1 MNPEQLKA
9 ALSGPIVSLPT
20 FFTQDGSQDLASVCQ
35 TVEFTIE
42 NGMKTLLLTAGDSNY
57 TLQSEAEIRALAQAV
72 IEQSAG
78 RATVIVGTAV
88 NWWRGQIIDFARHV
102 VDLGA
107 DSVMVARPQPSLGDN
122 PHHED
127 PVFETYEAVA
137 NSVDCGLVLNGVFSM
152 NLLKR
157 LAEIPSVVGLKE
169 DAGDPWCHDALYAV
183 GDKLAVFNGGQKWRF
198 LYGRLWGMVGFLSS
212 YGLTAPQ
219 VTHQFWQAVQRK
231 DLFLAA
237 EIVET
242 YENPYF
248 DFAIGHPRGFHP
260 VRQATLEIFGR
271 GPRWLRAPEPSLD
284 DTEMEELRQVMEKMG
299 LLT

>member
-1 MNPEQLKA
+1 
-9 ALSGPIVSLPT
+9 
-20 FFTQDGSQDLASVCQ
+20 
-35 TVEFTIE
+35 
-42 NGMKTLLLTAGDSNY
+42 
-57 TLQSEAEIRALAQAV
+57 V

-78 RATVIVGTAV
+78 RATVIVGTAL
-88 NWWRGQIIDFARHV
+88 NWWREQIVDFARHV

-107 DSVMVARPQPSLGDN
+107 DSVMVARPQPSLGDS
-122 PHHED
+122 HHFED
-127 PVFETYEAVA
+127 PVFQTYEAVA
-137 NSVDCGLVLNGVFSM
+137 RAVDCGLVLNGVFSM
-152 NLLKR
+152 RLLKR

-198 LYGRLWGMVGFLSS
+198 LYGVLWGMVGFLSS

-219 VTHQFWQAVQRK
+219 VTHQFWEAVQAK

-237 EIVET
+237 RIVDT

-271 GPRWLRAPEPSLD
+271 GPRWMRAPEPSLD
-284 DTEMEELRQVMEKMG
+284 DGEVAELRRVFEEMG
-299 LLT
+299 LLA